1 MCGRF
6 TLTLD
11 ADEIRTAL
19 RLGQIPAEWQP
30 RRNIAPTE
38 AVAVV
43 VDAATRAVA
52 WMRWGLVP
60 SWAKDISIGS
70 RMFNAR
76 AETLAEKP
84 SFRAALQQRRCLI
97 LADGFYEWQ
106 KPASGRGKS
115 QPFYFRLQD
124 NGPFMF
130 AGLWESWRQGDG
142 ETLRSCTLITCAANA
157 TVAPI
162 HERMPVILLGDAPWQ
177 WLAAP
182 AQSLLAPLP
191 AEALTVEKVSGMP
204 T

>member
-38 AVAVV
+38 PVAVV
-43 VDAATRAVA
+43 IDAVQRDVL
-52 WMRWGLVP
+52 WMRWGLIP
-60 SWAKDISIGS
+60 SWAKDMSIGS

-84 SFRAALQQRRCLI
+84 SFRAALRQRRCLI

-106 KPASGRGKS
+106 KPASGKGKS
-115 QPFYFRLQD
+115 QPFHFRLQGD
-124 NGPFMF
+124 EPFMF
-130 AGLWESWRQGDG
+130 AGLWESWRQPDG
-142 ETLRSCTLITCAANA
+142 EALLSCTLITCAANE

-162 HERMPVILLGDAPWQ
+162 HDRMPVILRG
-177 WLAAP
+177 
-182 AQSLLAPLP
+182 
-191 AEALTVEKVSGMP
+191 
-204 T
+204 

>member
-38 AVAVV
+38 PVAVV
-43 VDAATRAVA
+43 IDAVQRDVL
-52 WMRWGLVP
+52 WMRWGLIP
-60 SWAKDISIGS
+60 SWAKDMSIGS

-84 SFRAALQQRRCLI
+84 SFRAALRQRRCLI

-106 KPASGRGKS
+106 KPASGKGKS
-115 QPFYFRLQD
+115 QPFHFRLQGD
-124 NGPFMF
+124 EPFMF
-130 AGLWESWRQGDG
+130 AGLWESWRQPDG
-142 ETLRSCTLITCAANA
+142 EALLSCTLITCAANE

-162 HERMPVILLGDAPWQ
+162 HERMPVILRGEQPWE
-177 WLAAP
+177 WKKKKKKN
-182 AQSLLAPLP
+182 LLETLP
-191 AEALTVEKVSGMP
+191 ADALTIEKVSAPG
-204 T
+204 

>member
-38 AVAVV
+38 PVAVV
-43 VDAATRAVA
+43 IDAVQRDVL
-52 WMRWGLVP
+52 WMRWGLIP
-60 SWAKDISIGS
+60 SWAKDMSIGS

-84 SFRAALQQRRCLI
+84 SFRAALRQRRCLI

-106 KPASGRGKS
+106 KPASGKGKS
-115 QPFYFRLQD
+115 QPFHFRLL
-124 NGPFMF
+124 GGEPFMF
-130 AGLWESWRQGDG
+130 AGLWESWRQPDG
-142 ETLRSCTLITCAANA
+142 EDLLSCTLITCAANE

-162 HERMPVILLGDAPWQ
+162 HERMPVILRGEQPWE
-177 WLAAP
+177 WLRTP
-182 AQSLLAPLP
+182 AQNLLAPLP
-191 AEALTVEKVSGMP
+191 TDALIVEKVSAP
-204 T
+204 R

>member
-38 AVAVV
+38 PVAVV
-43 VDAATRAVA
+43 IDAVQRDVL
-52 WMRWGLVP
+52 WMRWGLIP
-60 SWAKDISIGS
+60 SWAKDMSIGS

-84 SFRAALQQRRCLI
+84 SFRAALRQRRCLI

-106 KPASGRGKS
+106 KPASGKGKS
-115 QPFYFRLQD
+115 QPFHFRLQ
-124 NGPFMF
+124 GGEPFMF
-130 AGLWESWRQGDG
+130 AGLWESWRQPDG
-142 ETLRSCTLITCAANA
+142 EALLSCTLITCAANE

-162 HERMPVILLGDAPWQ
+162 HERMPVILRGEQPWE
-177 WLAAP
+177 WLHGP
-182 AQSLLAPLP
+182 AQNLLAPLP
-191 AEALTVEKVSGMP
+191 ADALTVEKVSAPG
-204 T
+204 